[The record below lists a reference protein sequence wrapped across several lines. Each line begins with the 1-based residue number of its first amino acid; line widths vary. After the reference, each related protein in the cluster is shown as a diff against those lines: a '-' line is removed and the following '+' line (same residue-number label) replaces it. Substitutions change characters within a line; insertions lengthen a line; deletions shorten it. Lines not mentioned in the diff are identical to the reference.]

1 MSRLYRNFALRSL
14 ARHVP
19 PCWSEPRSDRSISS
33 SRRLSREGIRMSVFF
48 QDVRYAL
55 RQIRKSPGFTVTAV
69 TMLALGICAIS
80 TVLSW
85 IDGTMLRPIPGAR
98 ETGDLV
104 SVMRGEWNSS
114 PTPPLSYPDYR
125 DLRER
130 NQSFVGI
137 LAYHHDWAALTD
149 RGGVPERI
157 YVGNVSWNY
166 FDVLGVKPVL
176 GRFFLP
182 DEETRPDAVPYVV
195 LGYSLWKTRY
205 ASDPAIVGKPIEIA
219 RHPVTVIGVAPEG
232 FTGAMPGLRQDA
244 WLPLNPLGSE
254 WRITHRS
261 MNWLNVVGRLKPGV
275 RRENAAP
282 DLETIMRQIVT
293 AYPNDHPG
301 TNTITLDPMWRSP
314 FGANGYFASTLPILL
329 AIGAIVMVLT
339 CANVATLTL
348 VRFVARRREIAI
360 RQSLGAGRAQLARH
374 MQLEGVLVSIG
385 AGAIATLLT
394 SWTAKSLALFIPA
407 TSNPLAMNT
416 AMDQYTVVGIV
427 ALAVLASLL
436 CGAFPA
442 WRSSQVP
449 AAEVLKEESA
459 STSGGSHNHR
469 LLNGLVVTQIALSLA
484 LLVCSALFLRTLR
497 NLANANPGFE
507 QDHILTASV
516 GLSISGYSNEQAN
529 VLRHRILDRVSA
541 LPGVEVASLTD
552 WIPLTLSR
560 KTEDAYPDG
569 YVPRPHES
577 LEVGRADVSP
587 QYFETMQMQIL
598 KGRSFTQNDDE
609 KAPLVLIVDQTAANH
624 YWPGQ
629 DPLGKR
635 LKIWNRVFTVVGVVN
650 NSKHVLVSELPGPMI
665 YMSYFQI
672 SGPEMIVQV
681 KTHGNPE
688 DLAPSVETTI
698 REIDNRLPVFDV
710 RTMRETTQMARS
722 FAIIQ
727 STLAGIFATIALI
740 LAAIGIYGVVAY
752 RTELR
757 THEIGIRV
765 ALGATRVD
773 VLHLVL
779 WQGVRLTVIG
789 LALGLGL
796 AFVLARFMRG
806 MLYGISSTD
815 PLTAA
820 SVSVLLAGIA
830 ILACCL
836 PARRAMGVDPVR
848 AIRAA

>member
-1 MSRLYRNFALRSL
+1 M
-14 ARHVP
+14 P
-19 PCWSEPRSDRSISS
+19 
-33 SRRLSREGIRMSVFF
+33 VFF
-48 QDVRYAL
+48 NDVRYAL
-55 RQIRKSPGFTVTAV
+55 RQIRKSPGFTLIAV
-69 TMLALGICAIS
+69 TMLALGICANS

-98 ETGDLV
+98 EPGNLV
-104 SVMRGEWNSS
+104 SVMRGERNGS
-114 PTPPLSYPDYR
+114 PTPPFSYLDYR

-130 NQSFVGI
+130 NRSFDGI

-149 RGGVPERI
+149 RGGVPERF

-166 FDVLGVKPVL
+166 FDVLGIKPIL

-182 DEETRPDAVPYVV
+182 EEETRPDAVPYVV

-205 ASDPAIVGKPIEIA
+205 ASDPAIVGKSIEIA
-219 RHPVTVIGVAPEG
+219 RHPVTVIGVAPKG

-254 WRITHRS
+254 WRLTHRS
-261 MNWLNVVGRLKPGV
+261 VTWLNVVGRLNPGV
-275 RRENAAP
+275 RRENATQ
-282 DLETIMRQIVT
+282 DLDTTMRQIVT
-293 AYPNDHPG
+293 AYPNDHLG

-314 FGANGYFASTLPILL
+314 FGANGYMASTLPILL
-329 AIGAIVMVLT
+329 AIAGVVMLLT

-360 RQSLGAGRAQLARH
+360 RQSLGAGRAQLARQ

-385 AGAIATLLT
+385 AGAIAILLT
-394 SWTAKSLALFIPA
+394 SWTSKSLALFIPA
-407 TSNPLAMNT
+407 NANPLALDT
-416 AMDQYTVVGIV
+416 AMDQYAVGGIL
-427 ALAVLASLL
+427 ALVVLASLL
-436 CGAFPA
+436 CGTFPA
-442 WRSSQVP
+442 WRSSQLP
-449 AAEVLKEESA
+449 PGEVLKEESA
-459 STSGGSHNHR
+459 STSRGASNQR

-507 QDHILTASV
+507 EDHILTASV
-516 GLSISGYSNEQAN
+516 GLNILGYSNEQAN
-529 VLRHRILDRVSA
+529 LLRHKILDQVSL
-541 LPGVEVASLTD
+541 LPGVEIASLTD
-552 WIPLTLSR
+552 WIPLALSR

-577 LEVGRADVSP
+577 IEVGRAGVTP
-587 QYFETMQMQIL
+587 RYFETMHIPIL
-598 KGRSFTQNDDE
+598 EGRSFTENDDE
-609 KAPLVLIVDQTAANH
+609 KAPRVLIVDQTAANR

-629 DPLGKR
+629 DPLGKKLR
-635 LKIWNRVFTVVGVVN
+635 IWSLEFTVVGVVK
-650 NSKHVLVSELPGPMI
+650 NSKHVLVSEQPGPMI
-665 YMSYFQI
+665 YTSYFQI
-672 SGPEMIVQV
+672 GGPEMIVQL
-681 KTHGNPE
+681 KTHGNPQ
-688 DLAPSVETTI
+688 DLAAPVETTI
-698 REIDNRLPVFDV
+698 HEIDNSLPVFDV
-710 RTMRETTQMARS
+710 RTMRETTLMARS

-727 STLAGIFATIALI
+727 STLSGIFATIALV

-757 THEIGIRV
+757 THEIGIRM
-765 ALGATRVD
+765 ALGATRVN

-836 PARRAMGVDPVR
+836 PARRALEVDPVR
-848 AIRAA
+848 AIRAQ

>member
-1 MSRLYRNFALRSL
+1 M
-14 ARHVP
+14 P
-19 PCWSEPRSDRSISS
+19 
-33 SRRLSREGIRMSVFF
+33 VFF
-48 QDVRYAL
+48 HDVRYAL
-55 RQIRKSPGFTVTAV
+55 RQIRKSMGFTLTAV
-69 TMLALGICAIS
+69 TMLALGICANS

-85 IDGTMLRPIPGAR
+85 IDGTMLRPVPGA
-98 ETGDLV
+98 TKAGDLV
-104 SVMRGEWNSS
+104 SVMRGERNGS
-114 PTPPLSYPDYR
+114 PTPPFSYLDYR

-130 NQSFVGI
+130 NRSLDGI

-157 YVGNVSWNY
+157 YIGNVSWNY

-205 ASDPAIVGKPIEIA
+205 AGDPAIVGKSIEIA
-219 RHPVTVIGVAPEG
+219 RHPVTIIGVAPEG
-232 FTGAMPGLRQDA
+232 LIGAMPGIRQDA

-254 WRITHRS
+254 WRITQRS
-261 MNWLNVVGRLKPGV
+261 VNWLNVVGRLKPGV
-275 RRENAAP
+275 RRENAAQ
-282 DLETIMRQIVT
+282 DLDTIMRQIVT
-293 AYPNDHPG
+293 AYPNDHLSS
-301 TNTITLDPMWRSP
+301 NTISLDPMWRSP
-314 FGANGYFASTLPILL
+314 FGANGYMASTLPILL
-329 AIGAIVMVLT
+329 AIAAVVMLLT
-339 CANVATLTL
+339 CANLATLTL

-360 RQSLGAGRAQLARH
+360 RQSLGAGRAQLARQ
-374 MQLEGVLVSIG
+374 MQVEGVLVSIA
-385 AGAIATLLT
+385 AGAIAILLT
-394 SWTAKSLALFIPA
+394 TWTAKSLALFIPA
-407 TSNPLAMNT
+407 NSNPIVLNT
-416 AMDQYTVVGIV
+416 AMDQYAVVGIL
-427 ALAVLASLL
+427 ALVVLASLL

-442 WRSSQVP
+442 WRSSQIP

-459 STSGGSHNHR
+459 STSGGSHNQR

-497 NLANANPGFE
+497 NLANANPGFKV
-507 QDHILTASV
+507 DHILTASV

-529 VLRHRILDRVSA
+529 LLCHKILDRVSA
-541 LPGVEVASLTD
+541 LPGVEAASLTD

-577 LEVGRADVSP
+577 LEVGKADVSP

-598 KGRSFTQNDDE
+598 KGRSFTQNDDK
-609 KAPLVLIVDQTAANH
+609 KAPLVLIVDETAANH

-635 LKIWNRVFTVVGVVN
+635 LKIWNLAFTVVGVVN
-650 NSKHVLVSELPGPMI
+650 NSKHVVVNELPGPMV
-665 YMSYFQI
+665 YMSFFQI
-672 SGPEMIVQV
+672 WGPELIVQV
-681 KTHGNPE
+681 KTRGNPE

-698 REIDNRLPVFDV
+698 HEIDNRLPVFDV
-710 RTMRETTQMARS
+710 RTMRESTQMARS
-722 FAIIQ
+722 FPVIQ
-727 STLAGIFATIALI
+727 STLSGIFAAIALI
-740 LAAIGIYGVVAY
+740 LAVIGIYGVVAY

-773 VLHLVL
+773 LLRLVL

-796 AFVLARFMRG
+796 AFVLARFMQG

-820 SVSVLLAGIA
+820 VVSVLLAGIA

-836 PARRAMGVDPVR
+836 PARRAMDVDPVS
-848 AIRAA
+848 AIRAK